1 MLKMKEEEDNRE
13 ITEVDDSRDVIE
25 VRPSIY
31 PEMIIR
37 MNNSYLHYRKAGKRK
52 IVKREKT
59 F

>member
-13 ITEVDDSRDVIE
+13 VTEVDDSRDVIE

-37 MNNSYLHYRKAGKRK
+37 MNNSYLQ
-52 IVKREKT
+52 
-59 F
+59 